1 MKVMFIGADNFWA
14 EGLKYILKESYA
26 EPVSLVTVQTDNDC
40 NYQVDILYD
49 TYEIVFIDLM
59 SYDSVL
65 YRNLHPLL
73 NNMAKKIM
81 FIHSLNSFSIN
92 FHANLIGKQI
102 TISKDITIKKMKAGL
117 VAPCANDK
125 NTFNSRSHTQSGFQR
140 THDVMNAFELEV
152 IRSISTGEKVKSVAT
167 RMNKSDKTIYQLL
180 SRMKFRMGFKSK
192 HEFLFFL
199 TTFNSYESER

>member
-14 EGLKYILKESYA
+14 EGLKYILEESYA
-26 EPVSLVTVQTDNDC
+26 EPVRLVTVQTNIDC

-49 TYEIVFIDLM
+49 TYEVVFIDLM

-73 NNMAKKIM
+73 NNMARKIV
-81 FIHSLNSFSIN
+81 FIHSLNSSCIN
-92 FHANLIGKQI
+92 FHANLMGKQI
-102 TISKDITIKKMKAGL
+102 TISKDITIKKMKAEL
-117 VAPCANDK
+117 VAPCAYDTNK
-125 NTFNSRSHTQSGFQR
+125 LNSRNHNQSCLRR

-167 RMNKSDKTIYQLL
+167 RLNKSDKTIYQLL
-180 SRMKFRMGFKSK
+180 SRMRLRMGFKSK

-199 TTFNSYESER
+199 TTFNSYENNL